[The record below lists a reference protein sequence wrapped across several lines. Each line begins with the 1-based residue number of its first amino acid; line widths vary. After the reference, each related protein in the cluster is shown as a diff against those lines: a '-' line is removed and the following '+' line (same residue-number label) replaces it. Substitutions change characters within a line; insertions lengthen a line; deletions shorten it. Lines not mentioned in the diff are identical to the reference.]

1 MKRMKLAACFVLALG
16 LAACQGGN
24 PFSESKRTHTPV
36 YVYRNPIKP
45 VMDDQLPQFA
55 NYPDGRTKLGL
66 LGPVQSVTCMG
77 FPIIDISFNEQ
88 GNITYT
94 CSSLDEARRFSER
107 NTFVYDESG
116 RLQDIRDEAGS
127 THPAFVYDAD
137 GRLISEG
144 QGRYKSDYTYHANGK
159 LRKARGHEFDE
170 EGRLVRR
177 SGYTQNIYVCDAKND
192 YNTLRSESTFS
203 YTDGLCTLQE
213 ETLYYHYYDVEKT
226 LSGRHEYA
234 YNSRGDLIQWNY
246 SGAVYARKDSEDPFT
261 TGSYTLRFDYEY
273 DDQGNWT
280 TMRVYLP
287 ANFSSVRWLQ
297 QSHAIY
303 NKLNPVAQNA
313 ASPIFE
319 IRRSIDYYLSIDK

>member
-213 ETLYYHYYDVEKT
+213 ETLYYHYYDVEKRFPAGTNMLTTAGATSSSGIIPVRYMPART
-226 LSGRHEYA
+226 LKTHSLPEATRC
-234 YNSRGDLIQWNY
+234 DLIT
-246 SGAVYARKDSEDPFT
+246 SMT
-261 TGSYTLRFDYEY
+261 TKAIGRRCACIC
-273 DDQGNWT
+273 Q
-280 TMRVYLP
+280 P
-287 ANFSSVRWLQ
+287 ISVPCAGFNNRTP
-297 QSHAIY
+297 STI
-303 NKLNPVAQNA
+303 
-313 ASPIFE
+313 S
-319 IRRSIDYYLSIDK
+319 